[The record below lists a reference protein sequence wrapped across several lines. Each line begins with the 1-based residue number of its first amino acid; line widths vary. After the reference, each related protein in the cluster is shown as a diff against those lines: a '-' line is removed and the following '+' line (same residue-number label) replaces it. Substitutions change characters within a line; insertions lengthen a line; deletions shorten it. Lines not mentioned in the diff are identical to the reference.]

1 MTYTTEHGDE
11 AVTSHTLTVQER
23 VRRLIHS
30 RLGPDASVEFM
41 EDLAGGYTEASVAKC
56 DVASGGSPGLDGQ
69 YIVKTT
75 PLTGKERQRTA
86 HEHFLGALGT
96 FTEQHVPKLVLSAED
111 DRFAIDLYEIA
122 GGGLR
127 GVHAAEVAGSAQF
140 RAACETVSHDLLT
153 AQLVS
158 STGRKVM
165 TALEVLEAWLGV
177 GFLDSGRG
185 KALRETRQLAGVDGP
200 WFHLSGQVLP
210 DPLSLLA
217 EENELTLQ
225 DDIALL
231 GVCHGDLHLRNIL
244 LDRTR
249 QHHGSYWLID
259 VNWSSPAPLL
269 YDQAYLETAAVLTI
283 QARRNR
289 QVSSQVLLELDQ
301 LDANGILEVDDE
313 LFVEV
318 AKSIRRGAESAM
330 REHQPN
336 RKDSLDYQY
345 LLARLGAALN
355 YASKGMA
362 DPERISAYNLAA
374 WTTRRIL
381 TEYHEAMWYRVLEQ
395 RPARPVSS
403 VSASASTRGAQVS
416 TSGDEAASAELVQ
429 RFKLFTAGTS
439 NSFDRF
445 LVVENDVQHPDM
457 AHLAAQRWS
466 AVVDLNPESET
477 SGLAALVHTDAVEH
491 QILRFGL
498 NDGAVT
504 PGRGVV
510 PWLMA
515 DGWGRLGEQR
525 SEMFRDWRRGHLPLI
540 RRLFD
545 RQSELSPNRA
555 ASVLCLTAGTE
566 PDERAERVLEVIEE
580 AYEQVDRMV
589 VAAGGPEFT
598 ALLSALGDART
609 IARVLPPPTMPG
621 KDGPVPFEREELA
634 RLSVDLEMLHSQTLS
649 SQLKD
654 EPVDEFWRGRPAN
667 WLDLDQGLDV
677 PRDVQGELTE
687 NITAVLQKQGSATL
701 ELFHSPGAGGTTLA
715 RRIAWNLHRDYPVV
729 LVRRYSQDTVERID
743 DVYRRTGRS
752 VLVVTESAD
761 LTQSERENLYHRL
774 HQWNTPAVVLWVTR
788 TNRRVPG
795 HHKYHLMDPMSHG
808 EASEFRQ
815 SFAVRARDERA
826 RAAVNELRPGN
837 VPSQQ
842 LSPFFFGL
850 SAFAADFAGTR
861 GYVES
866 HLNHLDER
874 RLRVAKYL
882 ALVTRYAQNGLPYP
896 LVRRWLTGKWGD
908 LAASTAD
915 YQEDL
920 RTVLGEDLRHL
931 VVDDNGELRLLHP
944 FVAEHVLAA
953 ALEPGGERRWE
964 SRLADTAVEFIGKVC
979 GHLGSDN
986 AQTRRIL
993 QDLFIR
999 RNQWS
1004 GGSSPSAARFAEL
1017 IHQVPVRDE
1026 AYRIFKELTRK
1037 CPSEPHFWNHMGRY
1051 HIHEMKYDYPNAQ
1064 EYLLKAIELS
1074 GRKDSLHFHS
1084 LGMVHRLWVKHEL
1097 AKEASDTGRTQ
1108 EALDAIH
1115 DIYQGALD
1123 AFADGRRLD
1132 SEDEH
1137 SYVTPVQMI
1146 VDVLNHMVRISPYEN
1161 FLDLVRH
1168 GGDVGGWA
1176 DEQLRVAEGLLDQ
1189 LDMALPGHRR
1199 SSYHNTCE
1207 RQLQTLHGNIAS
1219 LVSQWRSLVTE
1230 SRSHSGAALVLA
1242 RAFFREQQQE
1252 LSSVATEAFR
1262 SVVELYDSVFDN
1274 RGDLSDSD
1282 MRTWFRC
1289 YRKLEEYDELDALQR
1304 FAVIADYRNT
1314 SQEAHYYLYV
1324 LRFMRWLRNE
1334 EQNQQEVERYVT
1346 DSKRLARDGRRQ
1358 YSYEWVG
1365 VGAPAEDGR
1374 QAPPRLVHFTEL
1386 GERRPEPEL
1395 WEHSDKLLRMT
1406 GVIKEI
1412 EGPQSGWITVGD
1424 GRMGA
1429 FFVPKDKFR
1438 RHSDINQLVEFYLG
1452 FSYEGLRAWSVDFAA
1467 PAAASRRPVPAPR
1480 SKPAAPPSAAVRTD
1494 VVPRRPVV
1502 PRPDVSRPKPPKPGA
1517 ERPVALHPPAPAAS
1531 ADFRSRAKELAR
1543 TNEEEAYRF
1552 LVRSMLSEGPDADA
1566 VTSLRLGALLQ
1577 ETFGRQSYARVLGG
1591 GKLRSLLLR
1600 LGFRLENTVNGQFA
1614 VVGEEVEK
1622 QSDQ

>member
-1 MTYTTEHGDE
+1 MTYTTEHGNE
-11 AVTSHTLTVQER
+11 AVNSHALTVQDR
-23 VRRLIHS
+23 VRSLIHS
-30 RLGPDASVEFM
+30 RLGPDSSIEFM

-56 DVASGGSPGLDGQ
+56 DVTGGLDGQ
-69 YIVKTT
+69 YIVKAT
-75 PLTGKERQRTA
+75 PLSGEERQRTA

-96 FTEQHVPKLVLSAED
+96 FTEQRLPKLVLSAED
-111 DRFAIDLYEIA
+111 DRYAIDLYEIA

-127 GVHAAEVAGSAQF
+127 GVHTAELAGSVQF

-153 AQLVS
+153 AQLVG

-165 TALEVLEAWLGV
+165 TALEVLEAWLGT
-177 GFLDSGRG
+177 GFLDTGRG
-185 KALRETRQLAGVDGP
+185 KALREASQLAGADGP
-200 WFHLSGQVLP
+200 WFHFSGQVLP

-217 EENELTLQ
+217 EENELTCR

-249 QHHGSYWLID
+249 QHHGNYWLID
-259 VNWSSPAPLL
+259 VNWSSSVPLL
-269 YDQAYLETAAVLTI
+269 YDQAYLETAAILSV
-283 QARRNR
+283 QARRGR
-289 QVSSQVLLELDQ
+289 QISSQVLLELDQ
-301 LDANGILEVDDE
+301 LDTNGILEVDDE

-318 AKSIRRGAESAM
+318 AKGIRRGAESAM
-330 REHQPN
+330 RRHQPN

-355 YASKGMA
+355 YAFKGMA
-362 DPERISAYNLAA
+362 EPERISAYNLAA

-381 TEYHEAMWYRVLEQ
+381 TEYHEAMWFRVLEQ
-395 RPARPVSS
+395 RPTRPVSAGPAPASRREAS
-403 VSASASTRGAQVS
+403 VSAAD
-416 TSGDEAASAELVQ
+416 DEVLSELTQ
-429 RFKLFTAGTS
+429 RLKLFTAGAS

-445 LVVENDVQHPDM
+445 LVVESDVQHPEM

-477 SGLAALVHTDAVEH
+477 SGLAGLVHTEAVEH

-525 SEMFRDWRRGHLPLI
+525 SEMFRDWRRGHLPLV

-555 ASVLCLTAGTE
+555 ASVLCLSAHTT
-566 PDERAERVLEVIEE
+566 PDERAGRVLEVIEE

-589 VAAGGPEFT
+589 VSIAGPEFT
-598 ALLSALGDART
+598 ALLAALGDART
-609 IARVLPPPTMPG
+609 IARVLPPATMPG
-621 KDGPVPFEREELA
+621 KDGPVPFERDELA

-649 SQLKD
+649 GQLKD

-677 PRDVQGELTE
+677 PRDVQENLTE
-687 NITAVLQKQGSATL
+687 DITAVLQKQGSATL

-743 DVYRRTGRS
+743 DIYRRTGRS
-752 VLVVTESAD
+752 VLVITESAD

-826 RAAVNELRPGN
+826 RAAVNGLRPGN

-850 SAFAADFAGTR
+850 SAFATDFAGTR

-908 LAASTAD
+908 LAASNAD

-920 RTVLGEDLRHL
+920 REVLGEDLRHL
-931 VVDDNGELRLLHP
+931 VVDDDGELRLLHP

-1051 HIHEMKYDYPNAQ
+1051 HIHEMKYGYPDAQ

-1097 AKEASDTGRTQ
+1097 AKETPGTGRTQ

-1161 FLDLVRH
+1161 FLDLVRQ

-1176 DEQLRVAEGLLDQ
+1176 DEQLRIAEGLLDQ

-1252 LSSVATEAFR
+1252 LSSTASEAFR
-1262 SVVELYDSVFDN
+1262 SVVELYDSVFHN

-1289 YRKLEEYDELDALQR
+1289 YRKLEEYDELEALQR
-1304 FAVIADYRNT
+1304 FAVLADYRNT

-1334 EQNQQEVERYVT
+1334 EQNQQEVDRYVA

-1365 VGAPAEDGR
+1365 VGAPTEDGR
-1374 QAPPRLVHFTEL
+1374 LPPPRLVHFTEL
-1386 GERRPEPEL
+1386 GDRRPEPEL

-1424 GRMGA
+1424 GRMAA

-1452 FSYEGLRAWSVDFAA
+1452 FSYEGLRAWSVNFAA

-1480 SKPAAPPSAAVRTD
+1480 PKPAASTPAAVRAG
-1494 VVPRRPVV
+1494 VAPQQ
-1502 PRPDVSRPKPPKPGA
+1502 PDVPLPDSSRSGTSKSGLGPSASSLPS
-1517 ERPVALHPPAPAAS
+1517 APTVS
-1531 ADFRSRAKELAR
+1531 AGLRSRAKALAR
-1543 TNEEEAYRF
+1543 ENEEDAYRF
-1552 LVRSMLSEGPDADA
+1552 LIRSMFSEDPGGDSVA
-1566 VTSLRLGALLQ
+1566 SLHLGALLQ
-1577 ETFGRQSYARVLGG
+1577 EVFGRQSYTRVLAG
-1591 GKLRSLLLR
+1591 GKLRGLLLR
-1600 LGFRLENTVNGQFA
+1600 LGFRLESTANGQFA
-1614 VVGEEVEK
+1614 VVGEGAEK
-1622 QSDQ
+1622 QPDL

>member
-1 MTYTTEHGDE
+1 
-11 AVTSHTLTVQER
+11 
-23 VRRLIHS
+23 
-30 RLGPDASVEFM
+30 
-41 EDLAGGYTEASVAKC
+41 
-56 DVASGGSPGLDGQ
+56 
-69 YIVKTT
+69 
-75 PLTGKERQRTA
+75 
-86 HEHFLGALGT
+86 
-96 FTEQHVPKLVLSAED
+96 
-111 DRFAIDLYEIA
+111 
-122 GGGLR
+122 
-127 GVHAAEVAGSAQF
+127 
-140 RAACETVSHDLLT
+140 
-153 AQLVS
+153 
-158 STGRKVM
+158 
-165 TALEVLEAWLGV
+165 
-177 GFLDSGRG
+177 
-185 KALRETRQLAGVDGP
+185 
-200 WFHLSGQVLP
+200 
-210 DPLSLLA
+210 
-217 EENELTLQ
+217 
-225 DDIALL
+225 
-231 GVCHGDLHLRNIL
+231 
-244 LDRTR
+244 
-249 QHHGSYWLID
+249 
-259 VNWSSPAPLL
+259 
-269 YDQAYLETAAVLTI
+269 
-283 QARRNR
+283 
-289 QVSSQVLLELDQ
+289 
-301 LDANGILEVDDE
+301 
-313 LFVEV
+313 
-318 AKSIRRGAESAM
+318 
-330 REHQPN
+330 
-336 RKDSLDYQY
+336 
-345 LLARLGAALN
+345 
-355 YASKGMA
+355 
-362 DPERISAYNLAA
+362 
-374 WTTRRIL
+374 
-381 TEYHEAMWYRVLEQ
+381 
-395 RPARPVSS
+395 
-403 VSASASTRGAQVS
+403 
-416 TSGDEAASAELVQ
+416 
-429 RFKLFTAGTS
+429 
-439 NSFDRF
+439 
-445 LVVENDVQHPDM
+445 M
-457 AHLAAQRWS
+457 AHWK
-466 AVVDLNPESET
+466 V
-477 SGLAALVHTDAVEH
+477 
-491 QILRFGL
+491 
-498 NDGAVT
+498 
-504 PGRGVV
+504 
-510 PWLMA
+510 
-515 DGWGRLGEQR
+515 
-525 SEMFRDWRRGHLPLI
+525 
-540 RRLFD
+540 
-545 RQSELSPNRA
+545 
-555 ASVLCLTAGTE
+555 
-566 PDERAERVLEVIEE
+566 
-580 AYEQVDRMV
+580 
-589 VAAGGPEFT
+589 
-598 ALLSALGDART
+598 
-609 IARVLPPPTMPG
+609 
-621 KDGPVPFEREELA
+621 
-634 RLSVDLEMLHSQTLS
+634 
-649 SQLKD
+649 
-654 EPVDEFWRGRPAN
+654 
-667 WLDLDQGLDV
+667 
-677 PRDVQGELTE
+677 
-687 NITAVLQKQGSATL
+687 
-701 ELFHSPGAGGTTLA
+701 
-715 RRIAWNLHRDYPVV
+715 
-729 LVRRYSQDTVERID
+729 
-743 DVYRRTGRS
+743 
-752 VLVVTESAD
+752 
-761 LTQSERENLYHRL
+761 
-774 HQWNTPAVVLWVTR
+774 
-788 TNRRVPG
+788 
-795 HHKYHLMDPMSHG
+795 
-808 EASEFRQ
+808 
-815 SFAVRARDERA
+815 
-826 RAAVNELRPGN
+826 
-837 VPSQQ
+837 
-842 LSPFFFGL
+842 
-850 SAFAADFAGTR
+850 
-861 GYVES
+861 
-866 HLNHLDER
+866 
-874 RLRVAKYL
+874 
-882 ALVTRYAQNGLPYP
+882 
-896 LVRRWLTGKWGD
+896 GD

-1502 PRPDVSRPKPPKPGA
+1502 PRPDVSRPEPPKPGA
-1517 ERPVALHPPAPAAS
+1517 ERPVALRPPAPAAS

-1552 LVRSMLSEGPDADA
+1552 LVRSMLSEGPDTDA

-1577 ETFGRQSYARVLGG
+1577 ETFGRQSYARVLGVANCEVCSCVSDSVSRTPSTDSSRWWVKRWRSSPTSRGRSAPAGPGTGRG
-1591 GKLRSLLLR
+1591 GQQPPHQLGRAHGGVGAAVVEEHVQFVGLCGGAAQPGYPGAQFGGGVVVPEAVLLASPPHAWLRPWKRTTARDRRVTGTTGGRDDGRPWAMSVPTAEAPSADSRAWVASARSASHHPGCRNSTAIGQPSVRPAHASSAASAGEPGANHGGNWNSTVPSRPSLRSGSTASAKRPHTSSSRPSPACPRRSRPPSAPRRSAGSASGRVGWPVSRENALTSKRKPSGVRSSHSSLLR
-1600 LGFRLENTVNGQFA
+1600 RLGSA
-1614 VVGEEVEK
+1614 
-1622 QSDQ
+1622 

>member
-1 MTYTTEHGDE
+1 MTYTTEHGDD
-11 AVTSHTLTVQER
+11 AVNSLTLTVQER
-23 VRRLIHS
+23 VRKLIHS
-30 RLGPDASVEFM
+30 RLGPGASIEFM

-56 DVASGGSPGLDGQ
+56 DVAGGGSAGLDGQ

-75 PLTGKERQRTA
+75 PLRGIERQSTA
-86 HEHFLGALGT
+86 HEHFLNSLDVFA
-96 FTEQHVPKLVLSAED
+96 EQHVPKLVLSAED
-111 DRFAIDLYEIA
+111 DLFAIDLYEIA

-140 RAACETVSHDLLT
+140 RAACETVSHDLLA

-165 TALEVLEAWLGV
+165 TALEVLEAWLGA
-177 GFLDSGRG
+177 GFLSSGRG
-185 KALRETRQLAGVDGP
+185 RALREARQLAGADGP
-200 WFHLSGQVLP
+200 WFHFSGQVLP

-217 EENELTLQ
+217 EENELTRR

-249 QHHGSYWLID
+249 QHRGNYWLID
-259 VNWSSPAPLL
+259 VNWSSPTPLL
-269 YDQAYLETAAVLTI
+269 YDQAYLETAALLTV

-289 QVSSQVLLELDQ
+289 RMSSQVLLELDEV
-301 LDANGILEVDDE
+301 DANGILEVDDE

-318 AKSIRRGAESAM
+318 ARSIRRGAESAM

-355 YASKGMA
+355 YASKAMA
-362 DPERISAYNLAA
+362 DPERITAYNLAA
-374 WTTRRIL
+374 WTAKLIL
-381 TEYHEAMWYRVLEQ
+381 TEYHEAMWFEVLEQ
-395 RPARPVSS
+395 RPARQASS
-403 VSASASTRGAQVS
+403 VPARAPSSVQGAPLSSPNAPVP
-416 TSGDEAASAELVQ
+416 AELVQ
-429 RFKLFTAGTS
+429 RLKLFTASGAA
-439 NSFDRF
+439 NGFDRF
-445 LVVENDVQHPDM
+445 LVVENDVLHPAM

-466 AVVDLNPESET
+466 AVVDLNPESEI
-477 SGLAALVHTDAVEH
+477 SGLAGLAHPEAVDH

-498 NDGAVT
+498 NDVAVT

-525 SEMFRDWRRGHLPLI
+525 ADTFRDWRRQHLPLI

-555 ASVLCLTAGTE
+555 ASVLCLTAAE
-566 PDERAERVLEVIEE
+566 NSDERADRVLEVIEE

-589 VAAGGPEFT
+589 VAVDGPGFA
-598 ALLSALGDART
+598 ALVSALGDART
-609 IARVLPPPTMPG
+609 IARVLPPATMPG
-621 KDGPVPFEREELA
+621 KDGPVSFERDELA

-649 SQLKD
+649 AQLKD

-677 PRDVQGELTE
+677 PRDIQAELSTD
-687 NITAVLQKQGSATL
+687 ITAVLQKQGSATL

-715 RRIAWNLHRDYPVV
+715 RRIAWGLHRDYPVV

-743 DVYRRTGRS
+743 DIYRRTGRS
-752 VLVVTESAD
+752 VLVVTETAD

-795 HHKYHLMDPMSHG
+795 HHKYHLMDPMSPG

-815 SFAVRARDERA
+815 SFIVRARDDRA
-826 RAAVNELRPGN
+826 RAAVNGLRPGN

-850 SAFAADFAGTR
+850 SAFATDFAGTR

-866 HLNHLDER
+866 HLHHLDER

-908 LAASTAD
+908 LAASNAD

-931 VVDDNGELRLLHP
+931 VVDDHGELRLLHP

-953 ALEPGGERRWE
+953 ALEPEGERRWE

-1051 HIHEMKYDYPNAQ
+1051 HIHEMKYGYPDAQ

-1084 LGMVHRLWVKHEL
+1084 LGMVRRLWVKHLL
-1097 AKEASDTGRTQ
+1097 AQEASDTGRTQ
-1108 EALDAIH
+1108 EALDTTH

-1161 FLDLVRH
+1161 FLDLVRQ

-1176 DEQLRVAEGLLDQ
+1176 DEQLRTAEGLLDQ

-1252 LSSVATEAFR
+1252 LNSTASEAFR

-1289 YRKLEEYDELDALQR
+1289 YRKLEEYDELEALQR
-1304 FAVIADYRNT
+1304 FAVLADYRST

-1334 EQNQQEVERYVT
+1334 EQNQQEVERYLT

-1365 VGAPAEDGR
+1365 VGAPTEDGR
-1374 QAPPRLVHFTEL
+1374 LSPPRLVHFTEL

-1424 GRMGA
+1424 GRMAA

-1452 FSYEGLRAWSVDFAA
+1452 FSYEGLRAWSVDFAS
-1467 PAAASRRPVPAPR
+1467 PAAVSHRPVPAPR
-1480 SKPAAPPSAAVRTD
+1480 SNSVSAAPTPAARATVVPQRPDMTRPQSPQPRAEHSAPVRTS
-1494 VVPRRPVV
+1494 
-1502 PRPDVSRPKPPKPGA
+1502 VS
-1517 ERPVALHPPAPAAS
+1517 AAS
-1531 ADFRSRAKELAR
+1531 AGILSRAKEMAR
-1543 TNEEEAYRF
+1543 HDEEDAYRF
-1552 LVRSMLSEGPDADA
+1552 LIRSMLLEDPDGDA
-1566 VTSLRLGALLQ
+1566 ITSLRLGALLQ
-1577 ETFGRQSYARVLGG
+1577 ETFGRQSYARVLAG
-1591 GKLRSLLLR
+1591 GKLRGLLLR
-1600 LGFRLENTVNGQFA
+1600 LGFRLESAANGQFA
-1614 VVGEEVEK
+1614 VVSEGVKEHPGP
-1622 QSDQ
+1622 